1 MGPEGPV
8 TTCRGFRPV
17 FSRDPS
23 EWSRLPLRVHPAN
36 AGPWALVPAS
46 QPPRLCLRP
55 TGNSQPRAYRGVLV
69 PETLTH
75 CDDSAR
81 TGWASLPPTPRP
93 PAAAA
98 AVSPGLS
105 VLPIT
110 APAGLCGAA
119 PPRASAAALE
129 PTQDGLAGVD
139 IGTGVTETDFSMR
152 GRDGC

>member
-36 AGPWALVPAS
+36 ARPWPLVPAS
-46 QPPRLCLRP
+46 QPPRLYLRP

-75 CDDSAR
+75 CDDSAK
-81 TGWASLPPTPRP
+81 TGWASLSPTP
-93 PAAAA
+93 PAPTSGRCCKPWALRAAHHGSCRS
-98 AVSPGLS
+98 VWGGPSPGQHGS
-105 VLPIT
+105 P
-110 APAGLCGAA
+110 
-119 PPRASAAALE
+119 
-129 PTQDGLAGVD
+129 
-139 IGTGVTETDFSMR
+139 GTHP
-152 GRDGC
+152 GRLGWR